1 MFKSIP
7 PTSPHRVLCGVSSPE
22 LSELRANLKNKGF
35 AEYLSD
41 TPGLGK
47 MVDSSLPLVG
57 GLSSIRAVEK
67 ASHMEEVV
75 KARED
80 GLDT

>member
-1 MFKSIP
+1 
-7 PTSPHRVLCGVSSPE
+7 
-22 LSELRANLKNKGF
+22 
-35 AEYLSD
+35 
-41 TPGLGK
+41 